1 MVLSAANA
9 LTLSTNSQSSQ
20 DEEDLQTEVT
30 LAETSVSGAAGRG
43 LTMVK
48 FNATILGNP
57 TADPY
62 ASGALSTATQ
72 QEFRDA
78 FGDAGYTVGWDE
90 DSGYWTLDWSAVGA
104 EQSVVVYSFRTIL
117 NPAGSVSTNT
127 IAAINGYFG
136 ALTPVA
142 HSRATLVSNIDET
155 VFGATASTFYEYVI
169 VVDQADATDHTT
181 ALKAYVIAQMAASYN
196 SSNCHVYKTV

>member
-9 LTLSTNSQSSQ
+9 LTLSTNSQSEQ

-62 ASGALSTATQ
+62 ASGALSTTNQ

-117 NPAGSVSTNT
+117 SPAGSVETNT
-127 IAAINGYFG
+127 ITAINAYFG

-142 HSRATLVSNIDET
+142 HSRAALVNNIDET
-155 VFGATASTFYEYVI
+155 TFGATASTFYEYVI
-169 VVDQADATDHTT
+169 VVDQADSTDHAT
-181 ALKAYVIAQMAASYN
+181 ALKAYVIAQIGSYN
-196 SSNCHVYKTV
+196 SGNCHVYKTV